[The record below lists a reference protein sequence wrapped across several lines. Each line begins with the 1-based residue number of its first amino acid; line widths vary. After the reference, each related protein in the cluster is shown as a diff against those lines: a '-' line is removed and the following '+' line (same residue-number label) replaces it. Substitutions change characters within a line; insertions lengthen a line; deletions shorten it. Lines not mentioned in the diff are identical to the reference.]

1 MLVALAL
8 LFLLFHCRAPLLF
21 VWVLLLLLPPLLLTA
36 RLQVD
41 HARRHIVDTL
51 LTLKCPQCSAAF
63 LDFNGCFA
71 LTCHRCKCGFCG
83 WCLQACGADA
93 HAHVA
98 NCRHNVAP
106 NRNVF
111 GTQQQFQQAQRARRQ
126 RLVREYLKA
135 AEAGAGGPELRAKV
149 VAACQQ
155 DFADLG
161 VEV

>member
-1 MLVALAL
+1 MLL
-8 LFLLFHCRAPLLF
+8 LLLFHRRASLLL
-21 VWVLLLLLPPLLLTA
+21 VWVLLLPPLLLTA
-36 RLQVD
+36 RLKVD

-51 LTLKCPQCSAAF
+51 LTLECPQCSAAF

-98 NCRHNVAP
+98 NWRHNAAP

-111 GTQQQFQQAQRARRQ
+111 GTQHQFQQAQQARRK
-126 RLVREYLKA
+126 RLVREYLEA